1 MGTMTLHLSDDV
13 LKRLKKLAK
22 ATGKSETY
30 YATEAICQYL
40 DDLEDQNLAESRWR
54 DLQEGRSTS
63 IPLEEIVNQY
73 ALDDR
78 T

>member
-1 MGTMTLHLSDDV
+1 MGTMSLRLSDDV
-13 LKRLKKLAK
+13 LRRLNKLAE

-40 DDLEDQNLAESRWR
+40 DDLEDQALAESRWCN
-54 DLQEGRSTS
+54 LQEGRSKT